1 MTYNLLFLPE
11 VEEDV
16 IAGYMTNTHHAT
28 MEELVIG
35 KNLSWMDGFP
45 AVHEPEV
52 EYIVKKRRKAV
63 SMRRADAVRPAGK
76 LNRYPARSD
85 LVSEVIF

>member
-35 KNLSWMDGFP
+35 KNLSWMDSFP

-52 EYIVKKRRKAV
+52 EYIVQKNKKRYT
-63 SMRRADAVRPAGK
+63 SRRAERK
-76 LNRYPARSD
+76 R
-85 LVSEVIF
+85 